1 MDLHT
6 CSHQQIET
14 LPLPGPSIVIC
25 MADSR
30 EQLATINDT
39 ANLIARLNLIF
50 QRRHRGVRAGTAAE
64 HRGCPRDPRFHP
76 PAPSAPNLVIQ
87 CQVGIGRSVA
97 VMLAL
102 LKLANQPNEHLLDL
116 GMYNRALY
124 RKLLIAAGL
133 PVERDPLVS
142 INVRVKYAPDR
153 LKLFLLSMQ
162 RQRHENWEVV
172 AVTDG
177 PNPLAARVVAEAQDE
192 RIRLIETEKPLGRW
206 GHPHR
211 QLGLDACQGE
221 FIGLSNDDNY
231 YVPGYLEQMLNA
243 LKNADVATCLI
254 VHSYAGWQV
263 VPAGRD
269 LGSWIA
275 RASLVRQI
283 RWPGEHFTADADY
296 LQKLIDL
303 AGDRVVQLQ
312 RPLFVHN

>member
-6 CSHQQIET
+6 CSRQQIET
-14 LPLPGPSIVIC
+14 LPLPGPSIVIS
-25 MADSR
+25 MADS
-30 EQLATINDT
+30 EDQLAELQDT

-50 QRRHRGVRAGTAAE
+50 NDATEAFGQVR
-64 HRGCPRDPRFHP
+64 P
-76 PAPSAPNLVIQ
+76 PTIEDAKAILSFVNQHLDAPNLVIQ

-97 VMLAL
+97 VMSAL
-102 LKLANQPNEHLLDL
+102 LKLSNWPNEHLLEK

-124 RKLLIAAGL
+124 RKLLLAAGQ
-133 PVERDPLVS
+133 PIEPDPLVS

-177 PNPLAARVVAEAQDE
+177 PNPQAARVVAEAQDE

-206 GHPHR
+206 GHPNR
-211 QLGLDACQGE
+211 QLGLDACRGE

-243 LKNADVATCLI
+243 LKKADVATCLI
-254 VHSYAGWQV
+254 VHSYTGWEV
-263 VPAGRD
+263 VPAGHD
-269 LGSWIA
+269 LGAWIA

-283 RWPGEHFTADADY
+283 PWPGQYFTADADF
-296 LQKLIDL
+296 LQRLVDL
-303 AGDRVVQLQ
+303 AGDRVVRLQ